1 MRDSNT
7 NQLLHQQDPDIV
19 SCNSRGQNSTSGIQR
34 AGISSETGGFDVEG
48 DKTKF
53 ATLQRQRKQIYDEI
67 RDSKCRVQ
75 QLRRN
80 LLSPSQ
86 FEGSAE
92 KLLVNNADMN
102 VDGNGHGSQ
111 NFYSTFGTSSGRA
124 SPCTTP
130 TPPPYNRNRS
140 TNSGQTTV
148 SPQVSSS

>member
-1 MRDSNT
+1 M
-7 NQLLHQQDPDIV
+7 
-19 SCNSRGQNSTSGIQR
+19 TSGCL
-34 AGISSETGGFDVEG
+34 
-48 DKTKF
+48 KK
-53 ATLQRQRKQIYDEI
+53 LLNWKQIYDEI

-92 KLLVNNADMN
+92 KLLMNNDMIG
-102 VDGNGHGSQ
+102 DGSQ

-130 TPPPYNRNRS
+130 TPPPYNRNRA